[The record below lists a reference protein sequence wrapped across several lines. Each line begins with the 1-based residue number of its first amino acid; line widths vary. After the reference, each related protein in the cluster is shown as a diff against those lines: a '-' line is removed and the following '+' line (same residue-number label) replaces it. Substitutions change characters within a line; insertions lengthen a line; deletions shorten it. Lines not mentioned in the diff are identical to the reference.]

1 MAAKTIP
8 IKGEMVPPIV
18 DGGLFHI
25 AKVTVGSNGST
36 GNDVLVPT
44 EAATTA
50 LFNVKA
56 GTIVHEVLAK
66 VVTAYTGSAAITLGD
81 SDDAAGWMRAANLA
95 CTVISSE
102 LKTSRNVLLTTALT
116 ADLNAYGAGKIY
128 SADQDINV
136 VSGASNLVGQMD
148 VYLVYSRVG

>member
-1 MAAKTIP
+1 MAKTIP
-8 IKGEMVPPIV
+8 ISGEFVPPIV

-25 AKVTVGSNGST
+25 AKVTVGSDGST

-56 GTIVHEVLAK
+56 GTIVHEILAK
-66 VVTAYTGSAAITLGD
+66 VVTAYTASAAITLGD
-81 SDDAAGWMRAANLA
+81 SDAAAGWMQAANLA

-102 LKTSRNVLLTTALT
+102 LKTSRNILLTTALT
-116 ADLNAYGAGKIY
+116 VDLNAYGQGKIY
-128 SADQDINV
+128 AADQDINV